1 MRRQQGN
8 GYNLKHPPKQR
19 QKIWRLLPGA
29 LSALCLIGLGGK
41 PGLAATSNLNP
52 TLKIGIVQRFGAKPS
67 DRLTIQ
73 AAPGDRL
80 TLKFKTQNAV
90 KTLSADNV
98 QIEVQMQPLTSPRLE
113 ERVVL
118 STHRSFESAETDAA
132 YWRTQGIEVEVAQPE
147 RWQVWAKRSR
157 YSSPLLRRLLLYSLQ
172 LKGVTTPYLDR
183 KELSQIPQASWVVDG
198 YRYSRDNLDIT
209 AGKLVQVN
217 KKRYAGS
224 LRLQPNAYGNY
235 TLVNQVPI
243 ETYLRGVVPHEI
255 GTGAPI
261 PAIQAQ
267 AIIART
273 YALRNLRRFALDGY
287 ELCADTQ
294 CQVYQGL
301 EGTNPGVDQA
311 IAATAGQVL
320 TYENQLVDA
329 LYSSATGGVTAPFQD
344 VWEGAARP
352 YLKAIID
359 AVPNQVWDL
368 SRRPLADE
376 QNFRAFIGLQ
386 QGFNEAD
393 WRQFRW
399 RIETPLP
406 QISQELRTYLQSQ
419 KNPQAN
425 FQRIQQ
431 IQVSERSA
439 AGRVLKVTVQTDRG
453 AIELN
458 KDNILRAFEAPN
470 SLLFYV
476 EPLYEQN
483 GKTLKGY
490 AFAGGGLG
498 HGVGLSQTGSYH
510 LGEIGWSAARILAF
524 YYPGT
529 QLQPLSKS
537 IVFWQE
543 PTAVPAAN
551 PAQRNGP
558 PSAPSTG
565 TSRTMQS
572 FSEIVGL
579 QLFQLTKLLD

>member
-1 MRRQQGN
+1 MRRQQCN
-8 GYNLKHPPKQR
+8 GYNLKQFSPKQR
-19 QKIWRLLPGA
+19 QKSWPCLLPSA
-29 LSALCLIGLGGK
+29 LSALCLFGLGGK

-73 AAPGDRL
+73 ATPGDRL
-80 TLKFKTQNAV
+80 TLKFKTQSAV
-90 KTLSADNV
+90 KTLSTESV
-98 QIEVQMQPLTSPRLE
+98 QLEVQMQPQAPPRLE

-132 YWRTQGIEVEVAQPE
+132 DWRTQGIEVEVAQPE

-157 YSSPLLRRLLLYSLQ
+157 YRTPLLRRLLLYSLK
-172 LKGVTTPYLDR
+172 LKGVNAPYLDR
-183 KELSQIPQASWVVDG
+183 KELPQVPQASWVVNG
-198 YRYSRDNLDIT
+198 YRYSRDTLDIT
-209 AGKLVQVN
+209 AGTPIQVD

-235 TLVNQVPI
+235 TLVNQVPL

-273 YALRNLRRFALDGY
+273 YALRNLRRFTIDGY

-301 EGTNPGVDQA
+301 EGTNPLVDRA

-320 TYENQLVDA
+320 TYQNQLVDA

-376 QNFRAFIGLQ
+376 QNFRAFIRLQ

-393 WRQFRW
+393 WQQFRW
-399 RIETPLP
+399 RIESPLP
-406 QISQELRTYLQSQ
+406 QLSKDLRTYLQSQ
-419 KNPQAN
+419 KSPQTN
-425 FQRIQQ
+425 FQKIQRIQ
-431 IQVSERSA
+431 VSGRSA

-453 AIELN
+453 AIELT

-470 SLLFYV
+470 SLLFYL
-476 EPLYEQN
+476 EPLYEPD

-510 LGEIGWSAARILAF
+510 LGEIGWCAAQILAF

-529 QLQPLSKS
+529 ALKPLSKS

-543 PTAVPAAN
+543 PATPSAGK
-551 PAQRNGP
+551 PAQRDGP
-558 PSAPSTG
+558 PATSTVMPY
-565 TSRTMQS
+565 RR
-572 FSEIVGL
+572 VG
-579 QLFQLTKLLD
+579 